1 MSLKDSSINSSYDT
15 GAIDVDVVRDFFEL
29 CLDESNQYDR
39 LSGYFSSRVLALA
52 ARGLGGF
59 LRSNGK
65 MRLITS
71 AQLANVDLEAIL
83 GIDADKEKAEA
94 IDRVFAAAL
103 KDRFELES
111 LIEKSHLDAMCWL
124 LREGRLEIKVVIPI
138 KSDGAG
144 HAIFHSKVGIFQDFE
159 GNSIS
164 FSGSM
169 NETLYGWTQNIEE
182 FKVIKSWEPATSA
195 YVTHDKAMFERYWNP
210 PPGAPYASMDLPE
223 ATRQELISIAPA
235 DAPNLKN
242 YVRRRAAASP
252 TAVLRDYQV
261 EAVSEWEAASYKG
274 IFAMATGTGKTKTA
288 AACIG
293 KIQSNGKTLTVVT
306 TPYQHIAIQ
315 WIKELAE
322 MRPVL
327 VSGHSSWELEIRD
340 QLSSVKLARQSN
352 ITVVAVQNTA
362 SSTKFRDLCDLVAET
377 LGQFL
382 FVGDEA
388 HGLGALAFQKALNPK
403 ATFRLGL
410 SATPERYFDEVGT
423 ATLLEYFSGTCFEFD
438 TKKALTWIDPL
449 TGQTPLC
456 PYEYHPIFVELSS
469 DESEAYRKLSER
481 ISKLQHSKDEEALA
495 RLEKLLF
502 ERAGVLKKAH
512 QKLKSTVTLLDA
524 LGPEIKDCLIYCN
537 DFEQLLSVAEI
548 LQNRGVTFQKITG
561 EEGSSP
567 ERKFDMKSERE
578 WILENFAKGRSQVLL
593 AIKCLD
599 EGVDIPSA
607 RIGIILASSGN
618 PREFI
623 QRRGRLMRRFPGK
636 TKASIYD
643 FLVAPSSKPDR
654 PASLQELEIFRK
666 ELKRTDEFSGDALN
680 SDEVNRIITKKLG
693 EII

>member
-1 MSLKDSSINSSYDT
+1 MSLKDSNINSSYDT

-39 LSGYFSSRVLALA
+39 LSGYFSSKVLALA

-71 AQLANVDLEAIL
+71 AQLSSVDLEAIL
-83 GIDADKEKAEA
+83 GIDTDKEKAEA
-94 IDRVFAAAL
+94 VDRIFAGAL

-124 LREGRLEIKVVIPI
+124 MREGRLEIKVVIPI
-138 KSDGAG
+138 NSDGAG

-182 FKVIKSWEPATSA
+182 FKVFKSWEPATSA
-195 YVTHDKAMFERYWNP
+195 YVKHDKDMFERYWNP
-210 PPGAPYASMDLPE
+210 PPGAPYTSMDLPE

-242 YVRRRAAASP
+242 YVRRKSVSSP
-252 TAVLRDYQV
+252 AAVLRDYQL
-261 EAVSEWEAASYKG
+261 EAVSEWEAANYKG
-274 IFAMATGTGKTKTA
+274 ILAMATGTGKTKTA
-288 AACIG
+288 AACIR
-293 KIQSNGKTLTVVT
+293 KIQSNGRTLTVVT
-306 TPYQHIAIQ
+306 APYQHIAIQ

-327 VSGHSSWELEIRD
+327 VSGGSSWELEIRD
-340 QLSSVKLARQSN
+340 QLSNVKLARQSN

-362 SSTKFRDLCDLVAET
+362 SSTRFRDLCDLVAET

-403 ATFRLGL
+403 AKFRLGL

-423 ATLLEYFSGTCFEFD
+423 ATLLEYFTGTCFEFD
-438 TKKALTWIDPL
+438 TRKALTWIDPL

-469 DESEAYRKLSER
+469 EESEAYRKLSER
-481 ISKLQHSKDEEALA
+481 ISKLQHSEDEEALA

-512 QKLKSTVTLLDA
+512 QKLKSTATLLDN
-524 LGPEIKDCLIYCN
+524 LGIEIKDCLIYCN

-548 LQNRGVTFQKITG
+548 LQKRGITFQKITG
-561 EEGSSP
+561 DEGSSP
-567 ERKFDMKSERE
+567 EKKFDMKSERE
-578 WILENFAKGRSQVLL
+578 WILENFAKGHSQVLL

-607 RIGIILASSGN
+607 RTGIILASSGN

-643 FLVAPSSKPDR
+643 FLVAPSSEPDR
-654 PASLQELEIFRK
+654 PASMQELEIFRK
-666 ELKRTDEFSGDALN
+666 ELKRTDEFAVDALN